1 MSETPEDR
9 LKALGIVLPTPPV
22 PVANYVPYLIVDDML
37 HISGQLPFGPSGL
50 TCKGKLGEDVS
61 LEEGVAAARLSAINI
76 LAQAKAAVGDLSQI
90 RRVVSITA
98 FVASAPSFIQQ
109 PVVVNGA
116 SDLLGAVFGE
126 RGKHTRSSV
135 GVAVL
140 PLDATVEI
148 EARLAV

>member
-1 MSETPEDR
+1 MSETPEER
-9 LKALGIVLPTPPV
+9 LQALGIVLPNPPM
-22 PVANYVPYLIVDDML
+22 PVANYVPYLIVDDIL
-37 HISGQLPFGPSGL
+37 HISGQLPLGPNGL
-50 TCKGKLGEDVS
+50 VYKGKLGEDVS
-61 LEEGVAAARLSAINI
+61 LEEGVAAARLSATNI
-76 LAQAKAAVGDLSQI
+76 LAQAKAAVGALSQI
-90 RRVVSITA
+90 RRVISITA
-98 FVASAPSFIQQ
+98 FVASTPTFTQH